1 MRAVAL
7 FTALASA
14 AFALPS
20 LAGRDLEAKDLEARQ
35 GQRILDYTATTWP
48 TQETLYNNQSYEFVF
63 LTPKTDTT
71 YQFDFQ
77 NSNPANAGFDT
88 IFTVTGEGLGTLAD
102 TVKPGGKV
110 ASHTVEKTNKP
121 FRITIDRTS

>member
-7 FTALASA
+7 FTSLASVA
-14 AFALPS
+14 SALPS
-20 LAGRDLEAKDLEARQ
+20 LAGRELEANGLQTRQ
-35 GQRILDYTATTWP
+35 GQRILDYTVTTWP
-48 TQETLYNNQSYEFVF
+48 TQGTLYNNQSYELVF

-71 YQFDFQ
+71 YIFDFQ
-77 NSNPANAGFDT
+77 NSNPLNAGFDT
-88 IFTVTGEGLGTLAD
+88 IFAVTGEGLGTIAD
-102 TVKPGGKV
+102 TVKPGKV